1 MKTRWSIP
9 APAAASMAARCCQ
22 IRRPMA
28 SVLIRT
34 IRVAPG
40 KRLGQRC
47 RVVEVT
53 VADVGTTRAELV
65 QSLRM
70 ARDEDEVLWR
80 DALQQLLGDK
90 AA

>member
-1 MKTRWSIP
+1 MVDSGSRRGVDGGTMLPDP
-9 APAAASMAARCCQ
+9 ATDGIGTHQEHS
-22 IRRPMA
+22 
-28 SVLIRT
+28 
-34 IRVAPG
+34 VAPG

-47 RVVEVT
+47 RVVQVT
-53 VADVGTTRAELV
+53 VADVGTTSAELV

-90 AA
+90 VA

>member
-1 MKTRWSIP
+1 M
-9 APAAASMAARCCQ
+9 
-22 IRRPMA
+22 
-28 SVLIRT
+28 
-34 IRVAPG
+34 APG